1 LYKQA
6 QYHAL
11 FDINRGHGV
20 GHAPYLLGD
29 KRYSFINWIMMP
41 YKEDGHHTIKEL
53 FYNIKTQMGP
63 LCSKKCFW
71 NSKNNFQ
78 GTILQIKIECGFV
91 ELKASAFHK
100 EDLSTKFQHYAR

>member
-1 LYKQA
+1 
-6 QYHAL
+6 
-11 FDINRGHGV
+11 
-20 GHAPYLLGD
+20 
-29 KRYSFINWIMMP
+29 MMP
-41 YKEDGHHTIKEL
+41 YKKDGHHTIKEL